1 MNKLLDGLKEKANLT
16 TTENGALTHKTSKSY
31 VLDYFAQ
38 GSALR
43 NRDKDSIISL
53 FNDAFQEDSLLTM
66 KVLFNSRDV
75 RGGQGE
81 RKTFRTIINNLAIN
95 N

>member
-43 NRDKDSIISL
+43 NRDEDSMEDTFFKIEDNFEKILKYNTNNFSIISIFSFSML
-53 FNDAFQEDSLLTM
+53 
-66 KVLFNSRDV
+66 
-75 RGGQGE
+75 
-81 RKTFRTIINNLAIN
+81 
-95 N
+95 

>member
-31 VLDYFAQ
+31 VLDYFTQ

-43 NRDKDSIISL
+43 NRDEDSIMSL
-53 FNDAFQEDSLLTM
+53 FNDTQSTSSGMISASKIVIIFYAIY
-66 KVLFNSRDV
+66 NV
-75 RGGQGE
+75 R
-81 RKTFRTIINNLAIN
+81 NLCYWK
-95 N
+95 